1 MRNHR
6 IHNNAPSLRFL
17 RAPVPRWS
25 LWVAATA
32 AILAPQALPAQS
44 RNIDEGTLRIRVGAT
59 DVARE
64 EFSILRGRSTTG
76 GGGFRILATAFY
88 PPRRTRVTMIDSVLL
103 GPDSLPRLADFLP
116 SQPNGVRTVAQ
127 FGPRI
132 LTLRKIDPGGESFRE
147 YPGVDRNW
155 VVDDSMATLYAVPPG
170 THDGPVRLVSR
181 QGERSDFQLTNRG
194 IEETDVDGRQR
205 ELSHLVLTRGDDTRH
220 LWYDGGEEV
229 DERPWRLMKVEIPA
243 RRLVAERIL
252 ESILPS
258 R

>member
-1 MRNHR
+1 
-6 IHNNAPSLRFL
+6 
-17 RAPVPRWS
+17 
-25 LWVAATA
+25 VAATA

>member
-1 MRNHR
+1 MRNHQIR
-6 IHNNAPSLRFL
+6 RNAPALRFL
-17 RAPVPRWS
+17 RPSVPGWF
-25 LWVAATA
+25 LWVPATA

-44 RNIDEGTLRIRVGAT
+44 RNVDEGTLRIRIGAT

-88 PPRRTRVTMIDSVLL
+88 PPRRTRVTMTDSVLL

-116 SQPNGVRTVAQ
+116 AQPNGVRTVTQ

-132 LTLRKIDPGGESFRE
+132 LTQRMMEPGGESFRE

-194 IEETDVDGRQR
+194 NEETDVAGRR
-205 ELSHLVLTRGDDTRH
+205 RVLLHLVLTRGDDTRH
-220 LWYDGGEEV
+220 LWYDGG
-229 DERPWRLMKVEIPA
+229 RLMKVEIPA
-243 RRLVAERIL
+243 RRLVAERIF
-252 ESILPS
+252 ESPLPN